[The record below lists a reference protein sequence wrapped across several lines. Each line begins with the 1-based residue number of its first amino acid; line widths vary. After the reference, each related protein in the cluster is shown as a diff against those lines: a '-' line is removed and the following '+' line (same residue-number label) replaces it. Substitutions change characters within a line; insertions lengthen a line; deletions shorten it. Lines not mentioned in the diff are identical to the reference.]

1 MVNVTVL
8 ILAKNEE
15 HNMKECLET
24 VDFADEII
32 VIDDFS
38 TDKTK
43 EISEAMG
50 AKVIQRSMNGDW
62 GAQQT
67 FAIQQAKNEWI
78 FFLDADERVTPSLV
92 KAIERIVAENK
103 KYAFWIKRH
112 NQFRHYKATHGIFR
126 PDAVCR
132 LMPQKGTIVVGLVHP
147 AFKYPYE
154 DKYIEEYILHHTY
167 DNWDQYGYKVNR
179 YTTLAAEKY
188 RKDGKSVS
196 FVKDI
201 VLRPIW
207 AFLKI
212 YILNLGFLDGK
223 LGFIFSMNH
232 YMYTMMKYTKLY
244 YLYKSDGKL

>member
-103 KYAFWIKRH
+103 KNIH
-112 NQFRHYKATHGIFR
+112 
-126 PDAVCR
+126 
-132 LMPQKGTIVVGLVHP
+132 
-147 AFKYPYE
+147 
-154 DKYIEEYILHHTY
+154 
-167 DNWDQYGYKVNR
+167 
-179 YTTLAAEKY
+179 
-188 RKDGKSVS
+188 S
-196 FVKDI
+196 F
-201 VLRPIW
+201 
-207 AFLKI
+207 
-212 YILNLGFLDGK
+212 
-223 LGFIFSMNH
+223 
-232 YMYTMMKYTKLY
+232 
-244 YLYKSDGKL
+244 

>member
-1 MVNVTVL
+1 MTDVTVL

-15 HNMKECLET
+15 RNMKECLET
-24 VDFADEII
+24 VSFADEVI

-43 EISEAMG
+43 EIAESMG
-50 AKVIQRSMNGDW
+50 AKVVQRSMNGDW
-62 GAQQT
+62 GEQQT
-67 FAIQQAKNEWI
+67 FAIQQAKHEWI
-78 FFLDADERVTPSLV
+78 FFLDADERVTAPLAA
-92 KAIERIVAENK
+92 AIQKIVEKNE
-103 KYAFWIKRH
+103 KYAYWIKRH
-112 NQFRHYKATHGIFR
+112 NQFRYYQATHGIFR

-132 LMPQKGTIVVGLVHP
+132 LLPKKDTRVVGLVHP
-147 AFKYPYE
+147 AFEYPYA
-154 DKYIEEYILHHTY
+154 DRHIEEYILHHTY
-167 DNWDQYGYKVNR
+167 DNWDQYGYKVNH
-179 YTTLAAEKY
+179 YTTEKY
-188 RKDGKSVS
+188 RKDGKSVG

-201 VLRPIW
+201 ILRPVW
-207 AFLKI
+207 AFFKI